1 MHDSSFR
8 QYHLRM
14 DKLVF
19 RAVYDDEAR
28 VWFVSDD
35 TLGIVTE
42 ADTLEVL
49 EYKLQ
54 TMVPEFADLN
64 DVVLPRPIKFS
75 IHAEK
80 ATVAFA

>member
-1 MHDSSFR
+1 
-8 QYHLRM
+8 LNM
-14 DKLVF
+14 DDLVF
-19 RAVYDDEAR
+19 KAVYDEEAR
-28 VWFVSDD
+28 VWLVSDD
-35 TLGIVTE
+35 TLGIATE

-64 DVVLPRPIKFS
+64 GVVLPRPIKFA

-80 ATVAFA
+80 ATVASA

>member
-1 MHDSSFR
+1 
-8 QYHLRM
+8 M
-14 DKLVF
+14 DDLVF
-19 RAVYDDEAR
+19 KAVYDEEAR

-64 DVVLPRPIKFS
+64 DVVLPCPIKFS

>member
-1 MHDSSFR
+1 
-8 QYHLRM
+8 M
-14 DKLVF
+14 DDLVIK
-19 RAVYDDEAR
+19 AVYDEEAR

-35 TLGIVTE
+35 TLGIATE

-64 DVVLPRPIKFS
+64 KVVLPRPIKFS

-80 ATVAFA
+80 STVAFA

>member
-1 MHDSSFR
+1 
-8 QYHLRM
+8 M
-14 DKLVF
+14 DGLVF
-19 RAVYDDEAR
+19 KAIYDEEAR

-35 TLGIVTE
+35 TLGIATE

-64 DVVLPRPIKFS
+64 NIDLPRPIRFS